1 MMMNEM
7 NGVTFKTPGIRKK
20 RRDNY
25 VIPGPDW
32 LWCLNGHD
40 KLSRFGIEIYDY
52 VDAYNR
58 KII

>member
-1 MMMNEM
+1 M
-7 NGVTFKTPGIRKK
+7 KKK

-32 LWCLNGHD
+32 LWCLNGYN
-40 KLSRFGIEIYDY
+40 KLSRFGIKIYGC
-52 VDAYNR
+52 VDAYAR